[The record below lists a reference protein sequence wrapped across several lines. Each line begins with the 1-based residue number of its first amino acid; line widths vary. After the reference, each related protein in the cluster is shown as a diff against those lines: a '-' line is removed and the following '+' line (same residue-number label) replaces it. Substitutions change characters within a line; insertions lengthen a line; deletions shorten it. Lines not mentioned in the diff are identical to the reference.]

1 MWRCGVITAR
11 LRPVRAGLCNH
22 SEWTQGTKP
31 AVIKER
37 PMLWCGSYLIIA
49 TVVAMATFLAAQWFR
64 EEHVAAPDCS
74 GVMSAVAGMLWPV
87 LLVGMTELAVF
98 WWAIRGARYAP

>member
-1 MWRCGVITAR
+1 
-11 LRPVRAGLCNH
+11 
-22 SEWTQGTKP
+22 
-31 AVIKER
+31 
-37 PMLWCGSYLIIA
+37 MLWCGSYLIIA

-98 WWAIRGARYAP
+98 WWAIRGARIQPASRQHQNLC